1 MPRSVPKMSA
11 ADVQHAVREL
21 QAWGDGQR
29 SAKLSWR
36 LIEKIT
42 GFSRQSLS
50 AKPDIAK
57 AFDAAKRS
65 LRAGRPPRRPRA
77 DDYLEQKL
85 DSLKAQLKQYE
96 QYEAENLER
105 WARIAYHCRGKGFSI
120 DDLDKP
126 LPPVQRK

>member
-1 MPRSVPKMSA
+1 MSA
-11 ADVQHAVREL
+11 ADVQYAVKEL
-21 QAWGDGQR
+21 QAWGAGQR

-57 AFDAAKRS
+57 AFDAAKKS
-65 LRAGRPPRRPRA
+65 LREGRAVRQPRA
-77 DDYLEQKL
+77 DDYLEQRL
-85 DSLKAQLKQYE
+85 ESLRAQLEQYKQYE
-96 QYEAENLER
+96 QDNLAR